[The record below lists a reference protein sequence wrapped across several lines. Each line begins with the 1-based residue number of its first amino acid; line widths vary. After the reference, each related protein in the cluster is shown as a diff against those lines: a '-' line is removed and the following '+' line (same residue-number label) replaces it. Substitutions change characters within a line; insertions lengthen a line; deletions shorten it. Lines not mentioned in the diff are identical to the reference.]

1 MKAKILLFPLLYLLC
16 NISFAQS
23 EMFKV
28 LASKGINKASTN
40 NVDWKPIKVGDKL
53 TQQDKITLD
62 ENSYLALAH
71 SSGKTIELKQKGTYE
86 VSKLSE
92 ELKAQNSG
100 VSKKY
105 VDFVV
110 GEMTNQN
117 EDIAKN
123 RHKYMAVTGSVERGT
138 EASISLLSPKET
150 FVLSAPVLLKWSP
163 IKDATGY
170 VVVISNLFEETL
182 ITQESNETSAIV
194 DLSKIK
200 PAEQKNLLWSVYV
213 KGKPSVKSS
222 VNTLKFYP
230 EAKSAELSKEVAELK
245 KDLPQQSALNKVV
258 LATFYE
264 QNKLMLNAMENY
276 EEATVMEP
284 EVEDY
289 KALYGKFLQSNNI
302 ASAKQ

>member
-1 MKAKILLFPLLYLLC
+1 
-16 NISFAQS
+16 
-23 EMFKV
+23 
-28 LASKGINKASTN
+28 
-40 NVDWKPIKVGDKL
+40 
-53 TQQDKITLD
+53 
-62 ENSYLALAH
+62 
-71 SSGKTIELKQKGTYE
+71 
-86 VSKLSE
+86 
-92 ELKAQNSG
+92 
-100 VSKKY
+100 
-105 VDFVV
+105 
-110 GEMTNQN
+110 
-117 EDIAKN
+117 
-123 RHKYMAVTGSVERGT
+123 MAVTGSVERGT